1 MNRREFDRRAFLA
14 LAVGTTA
21 WVLDGCRSGSDSPL
35 RIDPQKE
42 ARRLERIQRFIAEK
56 GSIEELPRESDLIG
70 GVWVAPT
77 QRVSQEDDILAL
89 TARTP
94 TAETRPDAPD
104 VKYVVFTA
112 DYPGRKS
119 PDPANPNGW
128 DILDVVERP
137 HPADPNNSSSTLFST
152 SFDLRR
158 LNLPPRSPI
167 RISFDVVNVENKMKE
182 APHGVRDVLF
192 AK

>member
-1 MNRREFDRRAFLA
+1 MTFNRREA
-14 LAVGTTA
+14 LVALGGVGA
-21 WVLDGCRSGSDSPL
+21 WILTGCRDSNDSPL

-56 GSIEELPRESDLIG
+56 GNIEELPRESDLIG

-128 DILDVVERP
+128 DILDVVPRP
-137 HPADPNNSSSTLFST
+137 DPADPNVPSNLFAT
-152 SFDLRR
+152 AFDLRR

-167 RISFDVVNVENKMKE
+167 RISFDVVNVENQMKK